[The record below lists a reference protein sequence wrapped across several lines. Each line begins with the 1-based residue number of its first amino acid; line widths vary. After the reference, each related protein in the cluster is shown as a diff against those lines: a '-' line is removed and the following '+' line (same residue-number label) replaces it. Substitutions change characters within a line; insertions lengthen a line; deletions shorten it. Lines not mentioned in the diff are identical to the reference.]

1 MPPTTQ
7 TKTAHD
13 PRVCDHPTAT
23 LKPLFS
29 THDYIT
35 GDPFVVGYCPKCQL
49 HVTSPSIPD
58 SIIEQ
63 YYPHGYYGSGR
74 RFTPIVEWLL
84 DKLYSYRAY
93 QIENQQK
100 PGKVLDIGCGRGLL
114 LDKLRRRGWTPMG
127 TELNEDAAAFAR
139 DRLGLPITTEMVE
152 NAGFP
157 DNEFDLVILWHV
169 LEHIVSPGVLLKEVA
184 RILKPGG
191 TLLVA
196 VPNFG
201 SPEARL
207 GGKHW
212 FHLDVPRHR
221 THFTKATL
229 GNALNKAG
237 LTITYTNFFS
247 TEYDFFSFTQTVQ
260 NKIGIRRNLLYNI
273 LRTRSAKVVDA
284 QGNKTWGGIRESIL
298 ALLLA
303 IPLTLISL
311 VYAPLAAALKKGATF
326 TAYAKKR

>member
-1 MPPTTQ
+1 
-7 TKTAHD
+7 
-13 PRVCDHPTAT
+13 
-23 LKPLFS
+23 
-29 THDYIT
+29 
-35 GDPFVVGYCPKCQL
+35 
-49 HVTSPSIPD
+49 
-58 SIIEQ
+58 
-63 YYPHGYYGSGR
+63 
-74 RFTPIVEWLL
+74 
-84 DKLYSYRAY
+84 
-93 QIENQQK
+93 
-100 PGKVLDIGCGRGLL
+100 
-114 LDKLRRRGWTPMG
+114 MG

-169 LEHIVSPGVLLKEVA
+169 LEHIEAPGALLKEVA

-201 SPEARL
+201 SPESRL

-237 LTITYTNFFS
+237 LTISYTNFFS

-284 QGNKTWGGIRESIL
+284 QGNKSWGGIRESIL

-311 VYAPLAAALKKGATF
+311 VYAPLAAVLKKGATF